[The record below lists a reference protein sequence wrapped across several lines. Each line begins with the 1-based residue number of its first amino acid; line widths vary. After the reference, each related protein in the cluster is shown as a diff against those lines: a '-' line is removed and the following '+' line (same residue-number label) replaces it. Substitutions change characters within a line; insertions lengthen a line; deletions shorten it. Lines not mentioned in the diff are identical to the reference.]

1 MNPKIHILILNWNGS
16 VYLKPL
22 IESIKKNNYSNF
34 KITIIDNNSSDDSLL
49 EVKEENVNIIT
60 HKYNYKYAKGYNE
73 AIFNIKNDDSDYYL
87 LLNND
92 TICDHNLLKS
102 FSIAIKKYGSDC
114 VMGAKILYIKNKRK
128 IWFAGGKFG
137 ILNFFISHNGIRK
150 NDSIKYDNDC
160 VTDYITGC
168 CLLISK
174 NNFYKLNGFDE
185 SFNMYGE
192 DVDLSIRAQNI
203 GLKCYYISKAKIWH
217 YVSASYGGNHSFSKN
232 ISKINS
238 LLRLL
243 YKYPKKLILG
253 M

>member
-22 IESIKKNNYSNF
+22 IESIKKNNYSNL

-49 EVKEENVNIIT
+49 EVKDENVNIIT
-60 HKYNYKYAKGYNE
+60 HKYNYKYAKGYNK